1 MINDLNLENMPEE
14 LKGSLKEVLG
24 ELMSKLN

>member
-14 LKGSLKEVLG
+14 LKSSLKEILG